1 MSTESGAFTIV
12 YQQNLS
18 KLVIDPVNSQ
28 GHGILTMNVDHFQGV
43 TYGHCSILNHG
54 DEVRKRGRDTQ
65 KDMSDGQA
73 FWMMAPNDKYYSDVL
88 KPSIRFNQ

>member
-1 MSTESGAFTIV
+1 MLLPSFTNKIC
-12 YQQNLS
+12 Q

>member
-1 MSTESGAFTIV
+1 
-12 YQQNLS
+12 
-18 KLVIDPVNSQ
+18 
-28 GHGILTMNVDHFQGV
+28 MNVDHFQGV